1 MTFEQR
7 LRRIRILLGG
17 FIIGVVIS
25 GVTAFTLTWE
35 VNLLVQWFGQGDGDL
50 ATWLRTVQAGLQN
63 NDQNYP
69 FIAYGTD
76 WLAFG
81 HLAIAGAFIGPYRD
95 PVKNKFIIQWGM
107 WTCALVPF
115 LAFTCG
121 PIRGI
126 PFGWRIIDS
135 LFGIIGIVPLWVV
148 MREAQTLE
156 RESNAVALTRS

>member
-1 MTFEQR
+1 MTPDQR

-17 FIIGVVIS
+17 FIFGVVIS
-25 GVTAFTLTWE
+25 GVTAFPLTWE
-35 VNLLVQWFGQGDGDL
+35 VNILVQWFGQGDGGL

-107 WTCALVPF
+107 WTCALVPL
-115 LAFTCG
+115 LAFSCG
-121 PIRGI
+121 PHQRHPLRLAHHRLPLRHHRNRAALVGDARSEIHRKGL
-126 PFGWRIIDS
+126 IIS
-135 LFGIIGIVPLWVV
+135 AP
-148 MREAQTLE
+148 
-156 RESNAVALTRS
+156 